1 MKTDTMTLA
10 EDLDVLAEEIQSIYG
25 VVNAAIL
32 EASERLREM
41 HRENN
46 RLEALMEMRD
56 NRIKSLH
63 RALGDAI
70 ATYDPNRKETI
81 VTAERQEA
89 WINALNQ

>member
-10 EDLDVLAEEIQSIYG
+10 EDLDVLAEEIQSIDG

-56 NRIKSLH
+56 NRILELR

-70 ATYDPNRKETI
+70 ATYAPNRKETI

>member
-1 MKTDTMTLA
+1 MTLA
-10 EDLDVLAEEIQSIYG
+10 EDLDVLAEEIQSIDG

-56 NRIKSLH
+56 NRILELR

-70 ATYDPNRKETI
+70 ATYAPNRKETI